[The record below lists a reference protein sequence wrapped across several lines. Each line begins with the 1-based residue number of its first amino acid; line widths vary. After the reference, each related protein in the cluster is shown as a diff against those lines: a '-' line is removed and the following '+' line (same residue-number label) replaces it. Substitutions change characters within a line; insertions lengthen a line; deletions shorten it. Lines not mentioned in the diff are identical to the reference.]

1 LKILVVMG
9 SPRKGNT
16 YQACENLRSK
26 MEQYNRYDFEYL
38 WLRDAMLL
46 PCRGCYSCIRK
57 GEHTC
62 PNQDDAAGIGQKMAQ
77 ADGIVFASP
86 VYGMNVSGQM
96 KNFIDRFSYIFHRP
110 RFFGKKACLVVTT
123 GALGQKEVIGYLDMV
138 ASVWGCNVAGK
149 AALITPPSGIS
160 PRRVELNNK
169 IIGQTASGFAAAL
182 GETAQV
188 SPGIRKVFIFH
199 AQRAAFSNMEKE
211 SPCDYQY
218 WKEKGWLS
226 SNARYYTD
234 VPVNPLYSTIG
245 TIAGAFLSRK
255 VRNDFRE
262 GREKTA

>member
-1 LKILVVMG
+1 MKILVVMG
-9 SPRKGNT
+9 SPHKGST
-16 YQACENLRSK
+16 YQACENLRSE

-38 WLRDAMLL
+38 WLKDVLLL

-57 GEHTC
+57 GEQTC
-62 PNQDDAAGIGQKMAQ
+62 PNQDDATVIGQKMAQ

-86 VYGMNVSGQM
+86 VYGMNVTGQM
-96 KNFIDRFSYIFHRP
+96 KTFIDRFSYIFHRP

-123 GALGQKEVIGYLDMV
+123 GALGQKEVIWYLDMV
-138 ASVWGCNVAGK
+138 ASVWGCDVAGK

-160 PRRVELNNK
+160 PRRSEKNKK
-169 IIGQTASGFAAAL
+169 IIAQAASGFAGAL
-182 GETAQV
+182 GGTTPV

-218 WKEKGWLS
+218 WNDKGWLS
-226 SNARYYTD
+226 SSARYYTD

-245 TIAGAFLSRK
+245 TIAGAVLSRK
-255 VRNDFRE
+255 ARNDLRE
-262 GREKTA
+262 GR